1 MKRLLVVLGAL
12 IIVVYIISTAFVAVD
27 ETEVAVI
34 TLFGKPV
41 RVVQEAGLTVKWP
54 DPIQTTIRLDKRL
67 QHLDSN
73 LGEFLTR
80 DKKNLVASSFMLW
93 RIADPEKFI
102 RSVKDISNA
111 NRRLSDLVG
120 SELGVAIGQ
129 FPLTDFL
136 TVDESGS
143 KIPDIFKDVTGVCHK
158 HAIEEF
164 GVDLVMV
171 RLRRLGFPS
180 QNLRSVYERMRAER
194 ERMAKKYRAEGD
206 EEAAKIRSQT
216 DKEVRELLADAYRQA
231 QVTRGQGEAEAIRI
245 YAEALRK
252 DPGYYKL
259 TRTLQAY
266 RKFLDEKTTLIL
278 SSKSPLFQYLEQPP
292 KGK

>member
-1 MKRLLVVLGAL
+1 
-12 IIVVYIISTAFVAVD
+12 VAVD

-41 RVVQEAGLTVKWP
+41 RVVQDAGLAVKWP

-120 SELGVAIGQ
+120 SELGVAIAGYQ
-129 FPLTDFL
+129 LTDFL
-136 TVDESGS
+136 TTEEGGS
-143 KIPDIFKDVTGVCHK
+143 KIPAIFEDVTGICQQ
-158 HAIEEF
+158 HAVEEF
-164 GVDLVMV
+164 GVDLVAV

-206 EEAAKIRSQT
+206 EEASKIRSQT
-216 DKEVRELLADAYRQA
+216 DKEVRELLADAYREA
-231 QVTRGQGEAEAIRI
+231 QITRGRGEAEAMRI
-245 YAEALRK
+245 YAEALKK
-252 DPGYYKL
+252 DPKYYKL
-259 TRTLQAY
+259 TRTLEAY
-266 RKFLDEKTTLIL
+266 RKFIDDKTTLIL
-278 SSKSPLFQYLEQPP
+278 SSKSPLFKYLEQPP
-292 KGK
+292 EGN

>member
-12 IIVVYIISTAFVAVD
+12 IIAVYIISTAFVAVD

-41 RVVQEAGLTVKWP
+41 RVVQDAGLTVKWP

-143 KIPDIFKDVTGVCHK
+143 KIPEIFKDVTEVCHK
-158 HAIEEF
+158 HATEEF
-164 GVDLVMV
+164 GIDLVMV

-206 EEAAKIRSQT
+206 EEAATIRSQT

-231 QVTRGQGEAEAIRI
+231 QVTKGQGEAEAIRI
-245 YAEALRK
+245 YADALRK
-252 DPGYYKL
+252 DPKYYKL

-292 KGK
+292 KGD